1 MYKKYNYYLI
11 HSMEPSQKIKVLVV
25 DDDKM
30 CQTAL
35 TNFSKKL
42 PIIELTVAGDG
53 QQAIDKAK
61 ATQFD
66 LIFMDL
72 FMPVM
77 NGYEATKFIRT
88 LSWGKTVKIVAL
100 SGDEISDE
108 DLQKGGFDHYIHK
121 PCSRVKYEAVINGF
135 KK

>member
-1 MYKKYNYYLI
+1 
-11 HSMEPSQKIKVLVV
+11 MEPSQKIKVLVV

-108 DLQKGGFDHYIHK
+108 DLQKSGFNQYIHK
-121 PCSRVKYEAVINGF
+121 PCSRVKYEAVINAF